1 MKRLSILI
9 VVIVSLLAACGGSAP
24 TATPSAPQPT
34 ATGSKPEILPILV
47 NSELVKGPNRFIFSL
62 TDQPGRLIAAPD
74 VAVHLKFLEVGGSE
88 DAPAF
93 EADATFLW
101 AIEGAQG
108 LYVANAPYPAAG
120 RWATRFVATFPD
132 KSQKTVRLE
141 YDVRETG
148 STPPLGASAPSV
160 DTPTAADVNDELAR
174 LTTDKVPAARFYA
187 TSIADAL
194 AAKKPFVAVF
204 ATPLFCETQLC
215 GPTLETVKGVA
226 AKGYPEIT
234 FINVEPYVMAFKDGS
249 LQPVLSE
256 SGELQAAAWTTAWGL
271 LSEPYTFVVDADGK
285 IAAKFE
291 GVLGAQELRDA
302 LDAL

>member
-1 MKRLSILI
+1 MKRFPLL
-9 VVIVSLLAACGGSAP
+9 VIATAMLLAACGGSAP
-24 TATPSAPQPT
+24 TPTRAAPEPT

-47 NSELVKGPNRFIFSL
+47 NSELVKGPNRFMFSL

-74 VAVHLKFLEVGGSE
+74 VAVHLKFLEAGGSE

-93 EADATFLW
+93 EADARFLW

-108 LYVANAPYPAAG
+108 LYVADAPYPTAG
-120 RWATRFVATFPD
+120 RWATRFVASFPD
-132 KSQKTVRLE
+132 GSQKTVRLE

-148 STPPLGASAPSV
+148 STPPIGATAPSV

-174 LTTDKVPAARFYA
+174 LTTDREPAPRFYE

-194 AAKKPFVAVF
+194 TRGKPFVVVF
-204 ATPLFCETQLC
+204 ATPAFCDTALC
-215 GPTLETVKGVA
+215 GPTLETVKKVA
-226 AKGYPEIT
+226 AGGYADVT
-234 FINVEPYVMAFKDGS
+234 FINVEPYVMAYKDGS
-249 LQPVLSE
+249 LQPVLAAN
-256 SGELQAAAWTTAWGL
+256 GELQAAAWTTAWGL
-271 LSEPYTFVVDADGK
+271 LSEPYTFVVDGGGK

-291 GVLGAQELRDA
+291 GVLGAEELRNA

>member
-1 MKRLSILI
+1 MKRLSLL
-9 VVIVSLLAACGGSAP
+9 VIATVSLLAACGGSAP
-24 TATPSAPQPT
+24 TATPAPEPT

-47 NSELVKGPNRFIFSL
+47 NSELVKGSNRFLFSL

-108 LYVANAPYPAAG
+108 LYVADATYPSAG

-160 DTPTAADVNDELAR
+160 DTPIASDVNNELAR

-187 TSIADAL
+187 ISIADAL
-194 AAKKPFVAVF
+194 AAKKPFVVVF

-226 AKGYPEIT
+226 KDYPDIT

-256 SGELQAAAWTTAWGL
+256 SGELQAAEWTTAWGL
-271 LSEPYTFVVDADGK
+271 LSEPYTFVIDADGK
-285 IAAKFE
+285 VTAKFE

>member
-1 MKRLSILI
+1 MKRMHIL
-9 VVIVSLLAACGGSAP
+9 VIATAGVLAACGGAGAVA
-24 TATPSAPQPT
+24 TARLPSPT

-47 NSELVKGPNRFIFSL
+47 NSELIKGPNRFMFSL

-88 DAPAF
+88 DSPAF

-108 LYVANAPYPAAG
+108 LYVANAAFPAAG
-120 RWATRFVATFPD
+120 RWATRFNATFPD
-132 KSQKTVRLE
+132 KSVKTVRLE

-148 STPPLGASAPSV
+148 STPPIGASAPSV
-160 DTPTAADVNDELAR
+160 DSPTASDVDGELAR
-174 LTTDKVPAARFYA
+174 LTTDKTPSPRFYE

-194 AAKKPFVAVF
+194 AAKAPFVVAF
-204 ATPLFCETQLC
+204 ATPAFCETALC
-215 GPTLETVKGVA
+215 GPTLETVKKVA
-226 AKGYPEIT
+226 GAYPDIT
-234 FINVEPYVMAFKDGS
+234 FINVEPYVMSYGNGS
-249 LQPVLSE
+249 LQPVLST
-256 SGELQAAAWTTAWGL
+256 SGDLQAAEWTTAWGL